1 MEQEHIP
8 KHVKIIRIRGSQKGG
23 QRGSRTL
30 EGSTKG
36 AGSDDLAPGTRV
48 SLTRSVSWTQNAA
61 FSSQNKTQTNFLLF
75 YLQTEINKRT
85 KEINWFL
92 SFSLNSP
99 KNIHQNVQDSPEN
112 RRLTQVSAV
121 LPPPSAVH
129 RHRPAILKPRN
140 LPKFPGLKPFVPS
153 TRIPN

>member
-8 KHVKIIRIRGSQKGG
+8 KHVKIIRIRGNQKES

-36 AGSDDLAPGTRV
+36 AGSDDPAPGTRV

-85 KEINWFL
+85 KKINWFL
-92 SFSLNSP
+92 SFFSQLPQEHSSECSKQP
-99 KNIHQNVQDSPEN
+99 RK
-112 RRLTQVSAV
+112 
-121 LPPPSAVH
+121 PPPNPGSGGIAAAF
-129 RHRPAILKPRN
+129 RRRPTTPKPR
-140 LPKFPGLKPFVPS
+140 KSPS
-153 TRIPN
+153 PPNQNTLTRSNQKST